1 MKKLSFG
8 CVSAM
13 TAAALTLVPCVAYA
27 DDDGNGGE
35 EPKKKVE
42 VKVTAPSTAA
52 AKDAAPE
59 VSDHEKFVGRFAI
72 GYFGVADVPIA
83 ASLPAIPDTLP
94 TNAVATPVQTRN
106 IAAPVIGARY
116 WISNRFGIDAGIG
129 MGWSSGGSSTNTSG
143 SGSVATEGAGAFGF
157 IFHGGVPIALAGGK
171 HYTFQLVP
179 ELNVGFST
187 QTLKPPPGSPNNTP
201 DTSLSGFRFDIG
213 ARAGAEI
220 HFGFMGIPE
229 LALQASVGMYFQ
241 AGSVSATQGQ
251 KSASS
256 SSSGFGTTV
265 QADPWALFTKNIA
278 ALYYF

>member
-1 MKKLSFG
+1 MKKLTFG
-8 CVSAM
+8 CVSVVACALVTSFS
-13 TAAALTLVPCVAYA
+13 TAALAA
-27 DDDGNGGE
+27 DDDGTGDTKPTVTVKTPPA
-35 EPKKKVE
+35 PKE
-42 VKVTAPSTAA
+42 N
-52 AKDAAPE
+52 KDTGSE

-72 GYFGVADVPIA
+72 GYFGVSDVPIA

-94 TNAVATPVQTRN
+94 QNAIAAPVATRN
-106 IAAPVIGARY
+106 ISAPVIGARY
-116 WISNRFGIDAGIG
+116 WISNRFGLDAGIG

-179 ELNVGFST
+179 EFNVGFST

-201 DTSLSGFRFDIG
+201 DTSLSGFRFDVG

-229 LALQASVGMYFQ
+229 LALQASVGLYFQ

>member
-1 MKKLSFG
+1 MKKLTFG
-8 CVSAM
+8 CVSVV
-13 TAAALTLVPCVAYA
+13 TGALIMGLSSSAYAA
-27 DDDGNGGE
+27 DDDSGE
-35 EPKKKVE
+35 TKTPPVVVKTPSVKVE
-42 VKVTAPSTAA
+42 
-52 AKDAAPE
+52 KDAAPE

-72 GYFGVADVPIA
+72 GYFGVSDVPIA
-83 ASLPAIPDTLP
+83 SSLPAIPDTLP
-94 TNAVATPVQTRN
+94 PNAVAVAVQTRN
-106 IAAPVIGARY
+106 ISAPVIGARY
-116 WISNRFGIDAGIG
+116 WISNRFGVDAGIG

-143 SGSVATEGAGAFGF
+143 SGAVSTEGAGAFGF
-157 IFHGGVPIALAGGK
+157 LFHGGVPIALAGGK

-179 ELNVGFST
+179 EFNVGFST
-187 QTLKPPPGSPNNTP
+187 QTLKPPPGSPANTP
-201 DTSLSGFRFDIG
+201 DTSLGGFRFDVG

-256 SSSGFGTTV
+256 SSTGFGTTV

>member
-1 MKKLSFG
+1 MKKLAIG
-8 CVSAM
+8 IVSA
-13 TAAALTLVPCVAYA
+13 AAVLIQFQGVAFA
-27 DDDGNGGE
+27 DDDGNDGNGSSTK
-35 EPKKKVE
+35 PTVS
-42 VKVTAPSTAA
+42 VKTPAPSSAS
-52 AKDAAPE
+52 KDAASDIP
-59 VSDHEKFVGRFAI
+59 DHEKFVGRFAV
-72 GYFGVADVPIA
+72 GFFGASDVPIA
-83 ASLPAIPDTLP
+83 ASLPNIPDTLP
-94 TNAVATPVQTRN
+94 TNATATPVQTRN
-106 IAAPVIGARY
+106 ITAPVIGARY
-116 WISNRFGIDAGIG
+116 WISNRIGIDGG
-129 MGWSSGGSSTNTSG
+129 LGFGWSNGGSSTNTSG
-143 SGSVATEGAGAFGF
+143 SGSVATDGAAAFGF
-157 IFHGGVPIALAGGK
+157 LFHGGVPIALAGGK

-179 ELNVGFST
+179 EFNVGFST